1 MNAGKGSFRND
12 NSSLEFEFMDM
23 MKENSG
29 GNYMDADS
37 TSGFNAFASG
47 EAAMIVTG
55 EFSLLN
61 AQSINRI
68 YRLVC
73 LEYHLQKM
81 RKMQNLM

>member
-1 MNAGKGSFRND
+1 
-12 NSSLEFEFMDM
+12 
-23 MKENSG
+23 
-29 GNYMDADS
+29 MDADS

-61 AQSINRI
+61 AQSINPDLQVGLFWSTT
-68 YRLVC
+68 YR
-73 LEYHLQKM
+73 KM

>member
-1 MNAGKGSFRND
+1 MS
-12 NSSLEFEFMDM
+12 SSLEFEFMDM

-37 TSGFNAFASG
+37 TSDAFASG

-61 AQSINRI
+61 AQSINPD
-68 YRLVC
+68 
-73 LEYHLQKM
+73 LETDTTH
-81 RKMQNLM
+81 RK

>member
-1 MNAGKGSFRND
+1 METMSHEFTDMNAGKGSFRND

-23 MKENSG
+23 MKKNSG

-55 EFSLLN
+55 EFS
-61 AQSINRI
+61 SECTK
-68 YRLVC
+68 Y
-73 LEYHLQKM
+73 
-81 RKMQNLM
+81 